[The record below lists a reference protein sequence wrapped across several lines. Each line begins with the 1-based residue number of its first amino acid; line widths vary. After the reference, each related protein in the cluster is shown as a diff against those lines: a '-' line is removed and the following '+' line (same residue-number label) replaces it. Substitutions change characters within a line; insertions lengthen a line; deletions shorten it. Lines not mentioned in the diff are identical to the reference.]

1 MMKIAVIGATGM
13 AGSRIAAEAMRR
25 GHAVS
30 GFSRSGDSG
39 EAMPLG
45 LALSTADATDP
56 ESMGR
61 MAAEHDVIVLATR
74 PTPGTEDDVSS
85 PVTTVLDAALGAGR
99 RVIVIGGAGPLRSP
113 DCSDRLVI
121 DDPRF
126 VPSQWRAIAKASV
139 DQFHACTAH
148 DADWTYLSPPAL
160 FGPGSRTGTYRRGGS
175 RLLVDG
181 SGQSQISAEDLAIAA
196 VDKLE
201 NPQPRSEDRR
211 VGKES

>member
-85 PVTTVLDAALGAGR
+85 PVTPALHAALGAGR
-99 RVIVIGGAGPLRSP
+99 PVCVPGRPGPPRRP
-113 DCSDRLVI
+113 ARSDRLVSAT
-121 DDPRF
+121 PPF
-126 VPSQWRAIAKASV
+126 VPPP
-139 DQFHACTAH
+139 
-148 DADWTYLSPPAL
+148 SP
-160 FGPGSRTGTYRRGGS
+160 T
-175 RLLVDG
+175 
-181 SGQSQISAEDLAIAA
+181 
-196 VDKLE
+196 
-201 NPQPRSEDRR
+201 
-211 VGKES
+211 